1 MAPTRFELMPVG
13 SKPSTLVHYTTGLMV
28 LGRFE
33 LPSAGSEPAMLDQ
46 LHHRTI
52 RSDFFS
58 SFLIKC
64 KYKTIQCF
72 HEIPKNLL
80 YLNEV
85 NNYGKK
91 TPTRFRAEKV
101 LGQ

>member
-1 MAPTRFELMPVG
+1 MAPTRFELVSLG
-13 SKPSTLVHYTTGLMV
+13 SKPSMFDHYTTGLMV

-33 LPSAGSEPAMLDQ
+33 LLSTGPEPAMLGQ
-46 LHHRTI
+46 LHHRTV

-64 KYKTIQCF
+64 KYKTIQGF
-72 HEIPKNLL
+72 HEILKNLL

-85 NNYGKK
+85 NNYGKRN
-91 TPTRFRAEKV
+91 PSRFRA
-101 LGQ
+101 